1 MHGRARAQRAACLAD
16 TIARLHDKTADRTR
30 RPAAHHNNTMQ
41 ASSSTDNRAS
51 SSATASPASS
61 PDAEPGLPI
70 PQRYWAI
77 LVVALGITLAVLD
90 SAIANVAL
98 PTIAR
103 NLNASAASSIWIVN
117 AYQLSVTISLLPL
130 SSLGDRI
137 GYRRVYL
144 SGLVLFTVASL
155 GCALATSLPT
165 LALARVIQGFG
176 AAGIMSVNT
185 ALVRMIYPK
194 SRLGRGIAINAMV
207 VAVSSAVGPTVASGV
222 LAVAQWPWLFAINV
236 PIGVAAVAVGLRA
249 LPRNEPH
256 PSPYD
261 YPSAVM
267 NAFVF
272 GLLIFAVDGLG
283 HGERY
288 GFVAVELICAV
299 VIGYFFVRRQLTQ
312 SAPLLPVDLLRIP
325 IFALSV
331 GTSICSFS
339 AQMLAFV
346 SLPFL
351 LQIHLGMSQVE
362 TGLLMTPWPLVIV
375 GAAPL
380 SGVLSD
386 RLSAG
391 WLGGLGLATLA
402 VGLLLLATLGAHP
415 TAFDIVWRMALCGLG
430 FGIFQSPNNRTMLSA
445 APRHRSGGASGMLG
459 TARLTGQTL
468 GSALVALIFGIAP
481 QHGPVITLYVAAC
494 FAAAGA
500 FVSMLRVAHSPPV
513 GA

>member
-1 MHGRARAQRAACLAD
+1 MHA
-16 TIARLHDKTADRTR
+16 
-30 RPAAHHNNTMQ
+30 Q
-41 ASSSTDNRAS
+41 ASGNDAS
-51 SSATASPASS
+51 NPEGAPASAR
-61 PDAEPGLPI
+61 PTAPEPELGLPL

-77 LVVALGITLAVLD
+77 VVVALGITLAVLD

-103 NLNASAASSIWIVN
+103 DLHASAAASIWVVN
-117 AYQLSVTISLLPL
+117 AYQLAVTISLLPL
-130 SSLGDRI
+130 ASLGDRI

-144 SGLVLFTVASL
+144 SGLMLFTVASL

-185 ALVRMIYPK
+185 ALVRMIYPPTQ
-194 SRLGRGIAINAMV
+194 LGRGVAINAMV

-222 LAVAQWPWLFAINV
+222 LAIAPWPWLFAINV
-236 PIGVAAVAVGLRA
+236 PIGIAAVVSGFKA
-249 LPRNEPH
+249 LPVNAGH
-256 PSPYD
+256 KAPYD
-261 YPSAVM
+261 YLSALM

-283 HGERY
+283 HGEARGY
-288 GFVAVELICAV
+288 VALEAMGAV

-312 SAPLLPVDLLRIP
+312 PAPLLPVDLLRIP
-325 IFALSV
+325 VFALSI
-331 GTSICSFS
+331 GTSVCSFA

-346 SLPFL
+346 SLPFM
-351 LQIHLGMSQVE
+351 LQDTLGLSQVQ

-375 GAAPL
+375 VAAPL

-391 WLGGLGLATLA
+391 WLGGIGLVGLT

-415 TAFDIVWRMALCGLG
+415 EPLQIAWRMALCGAG
-430 FGIFQSPNNRTMLSA
+430 FGIFQSPNNRTMLAA
-445 APRHRSGGASGMLG
+445 APRERSGGASGMLG

-468 GSALVALIFGIAP
+468 GAALVALIFGVAP
-481 QHGPVITLYVAAC
+481 LHGPTIALYVAAC
-494 FAAAGA
+494 FSAVAS
-500 FVSMLRVAHSPPV
+500 VISTLRVMQRTNATP
-513 GA
+513 A